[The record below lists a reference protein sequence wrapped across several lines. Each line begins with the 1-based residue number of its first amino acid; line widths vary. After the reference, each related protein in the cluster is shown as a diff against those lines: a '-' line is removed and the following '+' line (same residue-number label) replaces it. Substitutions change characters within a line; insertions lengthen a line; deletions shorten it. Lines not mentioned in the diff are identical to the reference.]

1 MEEGAAASEAAAAPP
16 PPAAPAYRV
25 TVEQGDTARLASGFY
40 DPDGNDTVTIQ
51 VELDGKE
58 SGQVVVDAEAGVFEW
73 TQETSRLSP
82 GAHEVVV
89 TATDELGASSSLF
102 VELKI
107 NSSFADRTWRYQ
119 HFGTAASEGEA
130 ADASDP
136 DGDGLSNY
144 GEFAFG
150 GDPRRGEASRAARVD
165 GGAEG
170 SGGLRAVYARR
181 TDHAASGLRY
191 VAEFSADLSQWQPSA
206 AAPTVHSDDGAMQ
219 EVSIP
224 FPPLPPGQ
232 SGQFFRVR
240 VEPMER

>member
-1 MEEGAAASEAAAAPP
+1 MEGLVVSEQ
-16 PPAAPAYRV
+16 
-25 TVEQGDTARLASGFY
+25 TC
-40 DPDGNDTVTIQ
+40 
-51 VELDGKE
+51 
-58 SGQVVVDAEAGVFEW
+58 
-73 TQETSRLSP
+73 
-82 GAHEVVV
+82 
-89 TATDELGASSSLF
+89 
-102 VELKI
+102 

-150 GDPRRGEASRAARVD
+150 GDPRRGERVRAARVD